1 MSTILSI
8 FNNHLIEFVEDI
20 ESVFPHDVD
29 IRTAKNAL
37 LAVKKT
43 NPKLLPQIW
52 YRNFARP
59 YKEQIAKGDC
69 DFFLNK
75 DYSSDCARHGHG
87 QKIMEAIDRL
97 RDPVMNMNAENKE
110 KTMKYVQNL
119 SKLCYEFSEQLLNQ
133 PSENI

>member
-1 MSTILSI
+1 MTTILSI

-20 ESVFPHDVD
+20 ESVFPDDVD

-52 YRNFARP
+52 YRNVVKP
-59 YKEQIAKGDC
+59 YKEQIAVGDC
-69 DFFLNK
+69 NFFLNK

-87 QKIMEAIDRL
+87 QKIMEAINRL
-97 RDPVMNMNAENKE
+97 RDPVMNMNPENQQ
-110 KTMKYVQNL
+110 KTMRYVQNL
-119 SKLCYEFSEQLLNQ
+119 SKLCDEFSEQLLN
-133 PSENI
+133 

>member
-1 MSTILSI
+1 MTTILSI

-20 ESVFPHDVD
+20 ESVFPEDVD

-52 YRNFARP
+52 YRNVAKP
-59 YKEQIAKGDC
+59 YKEQISVGDC
-69 DFFLNK
+69 DFFINK

-87 QKIMEAIDRL
+87 QKIMEAINRL
-97 RDPVMNMNAENKE
+97 RDPVMNMNPENQK

-119 SKLCYEFSEQLLNQ
+119 SKLCDEFHEQLLN
-133 PSENI
+133 